1 MLISQ
6 QETHSSPLPPREAT
20 TVVAGE
26 GRHHKPYA
34 CRIFGSVIWKPSPCP
49 HEEGEGISA

>member
-6 QETHSSPLPPREAT
+6 QETHSSPLPPREAA

-26 GRHHKPYA
+26 GRHHKP
-34 CRIFGSVIWKPSPCP
+34 
-49 HEEGEGISA
+49 